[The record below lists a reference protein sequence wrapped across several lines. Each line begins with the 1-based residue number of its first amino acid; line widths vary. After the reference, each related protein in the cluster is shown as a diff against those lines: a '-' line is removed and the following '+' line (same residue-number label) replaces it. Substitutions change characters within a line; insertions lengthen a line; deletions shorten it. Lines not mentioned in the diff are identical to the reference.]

1 MGNYFPFF
9 KEDNKQNKKTDKEK
23 EESKKPSE
31 KPLITLSKRYPIE
44 ENNPIFMSN
53 NLYLSKTAILGHKRL
68 RLDNSDIQNKN
79 IEKKKKIK
87 IEKKEEKDE
96 KELIEKDKTKN
107 NLELKEVP
115 SIKLEIVEHK
125 KMKIETLETQQNFRE
140 AYSNLSSIQNKMNEI
155 DNQTNFSLNKIDNNK
170 KSIKEKFFEKLESN
184 KYNSFMLLAD
194 DKNNK
199 KEEENNNIK
208 DEINKEE
215 ENYSFQCLDINLY
228 VQGKEGTE
236 QLSIDI
242 TLENNGSTDW
252 PKDNIFLRN
261 DKNLSEISAED
272 IQIVSLKSGMVTKER
287 IVFKYLQNILPGK
300 YNSYINLN
308 INGKNYGNPIII
320 TVEILEDE
328 EERKINNLIKKMRES
343 FQLPDNEMDNESLKK
358 ALINNNYDI
367 SKAFESLFSE
377 N

>member
-96 KELIEKDKTKN
+96 KELIEKDKAKN

-199 KEEENNNIK
+199 KEEENNDNNIN

-215 ENYSFQCLDINLY
+215 ENYSFQCLDNNLY

-261 DKNLSEISAED
+261 NKNLSEISAED

-287 IVFKYLQNILPGK
+287 IVFKYLQNFLPGK

-328 EERKINNLIKKMRES
+328 EERKINNLINKMRES
-343 FQLPDNEMDNESLKK
+343 FQLPDNEMDNDKLKR

-367 SKAFESLFSE
+367 SKAFESLFS
-377 N
+377 